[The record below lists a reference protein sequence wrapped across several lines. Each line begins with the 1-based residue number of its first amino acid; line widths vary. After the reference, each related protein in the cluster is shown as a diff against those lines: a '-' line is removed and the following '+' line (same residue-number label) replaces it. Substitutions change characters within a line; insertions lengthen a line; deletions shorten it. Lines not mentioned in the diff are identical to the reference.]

1 MNQRHPY
8 PFTQLRY
15 GALLA
20 ELLAE
25 MTDAKKDGAEAEEF
39 ADGIGS
45 IQLSWRASGFDA
57 GIAVTARFSGYKRFG
72 PNCTVG
78 IYSERDALT
87 ASDGFLRMTLTLVGV
102 DFSPATAP

>member
-20 ELLAE
+20 KLLAE

-39 ADGIGS
+39 PDGIGS

-57 GIAVTARFSGYKRFG
+57 GLPITARFSDYKRFG
-72 PNCTVG
+72 PNCTVA
-78 IYSERDALT
+78 IYSEHDAQT
-87 ASDGFLRMTLTLVGV
+87 PSDGFLRVTLTLVGV
-102 DFSPATAP
+102 DFSPAATP